1 MPKWIDPDESSSGP
15 SVSLG
20 TLANATKMENSSI
33 HAEFTAV
40 QTYFSVTTC
49 PTDQR
54 ITSRGV
60 GRQFS
65 RICLWKQKEGQTSY
79 KEKKKKKDS
88 ICLYGLWD
96 PLPLCSSE
104 VSADDSP
111 MRKKG
116 TSLVSYSW
124 WRVCKSM
131 WRANEQESRARLGL
145 WKEGRERFKILN
157 GFVSAFD
164 WANKHYF
171 HCIGCVCPQ
180 NDKFCP
186 QLSLPKPFHH
196 CCPDHCFSL
205 RVCCGKFSLLRV
217 QVRKTVA

>member
-79 KEKKKKKDS
+79 KEKKKRTAYVCMGS
-88 ICLYGLWD
+88 GILSHCAALRSLLMTVLWERRAHLLCLTAGGGSVRACGEQMNRSQEHGWV
-96 PLPLCSSE
+96 CE
-104 VSADDSP
+104 
-111 MRKKG
+111 KKG
-116 TSLVSYSW
+116 ERDLKYWMALCQPLTEQINTISTALGVYAPKTTNFALSYLFQNHSITAAQITASHWEFAVENSLSW
-124 WRVCKSM
+124 
-131 WRANEQESRARLGL
+131 ES
-145 WKEGRERFKILN
+145 K
-157 GFVSAFD
+157 
-164 WANKHYF
+164 
-171 HCIGCVCPQ
+171 
-180 NDKFCP
+180 
-186 QLSLPKPFHH
+186 
-196 CCPDHCFSL
+196 
-205 RVCCGKFSLLRV
+205 
-217 QVRKTVA
+217 